1 MYWNYYPT
9 SRQGRLWC
17 FRWQGQTR
25 HWYIEWK
32 KNSQLFHSQ
41 FNYSD
46 FEKFEWKLEKGLKWM
61 RKTSIKV
68 RSLLY
73 CRQKWHYH
81 KYDVYSLNPILRATA
96 LTMGVVFLL
105 KYSKYLFF
113 LRQLMIQV
121 DWYPNTW
128 NCTFLFCKNLSN
140 CKSIQSRNIW
150 SNTSMIIL

>member
-1 MYWNYYPT
+1 MFPM
-9 SRQGRLWC
+9 
-17 FRWQGQTR
+17 TR

-32 KNSQLFHSQ
+32 KKKITALPLTIQLLRFWGVWMKIRKS
-41 FNYSD
+41 
-46 FEKFEWKLEKGLKWM
+46 LKWM

-68 RSLLY
+68 RSLLC

-81 KYDVYSLNPILRATA
+81 KYDVYSLNPILRGTA

-128 NCTFLFCKNLSN
+128 NRTFLFCKNLSN
-140 CKSIQSRNIW
+140 GKSQNIW

>member
-1 MYWNYYPT
+1 MFPMTRPN
-9 SRQGRLWC
+9 
-17 FRWQGQTR
+17 QTLIHR
-25 HWYIEWK
+25 MK
-32 KNSQLFHSQ
+32 KKFTALPLTIQLLRFWGVWMKIRKS
-41 FNYSD
+41 
-46 FEKFEWKLEKGLKWM
+46 LKWM

-81 KYDVYSLNPILRATA
+81 KYDVYSLNPILRTAA
-96 LTMGVVFLL
+96 LTIGVMFLL

-121 DWYPNTW
+121 DWYPDTW

-140 CKSIQSRNIW
+140 CKSIQSQNIW